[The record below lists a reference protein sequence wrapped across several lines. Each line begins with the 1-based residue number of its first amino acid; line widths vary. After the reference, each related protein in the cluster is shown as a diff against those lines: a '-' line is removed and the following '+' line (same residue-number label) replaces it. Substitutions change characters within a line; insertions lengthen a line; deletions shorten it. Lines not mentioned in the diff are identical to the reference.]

1 MGVAAA
7 MAMLMLL
14 GCSAAPPGPPTSG
27 PADGDNW
34 TPSAELELKIEFL
47 DADSLPAD
55 AASAG
60 ALEAE
65 LVRRQILNALQAPE
79 MSRPLRDEDERYA
92 ESVADAFA
100 AAILDMAQRP
110 GLLLRVLKHPRA
122 TDPYRALGQ
131 GRLPRCL

>member
-1 MGVAAA
+1 MRRTRDVRMGVAAA

-79 MSRPLRDEDERYA
+79 MSRPLRDEDSPTLSRSPTPLRPPSSTWPNDLGSCFAFSNILERLTLT
-92 ESVADAFA
+92 E
-100 AAILDMAQRP
+100 R
-110 GLLLRVLKHPRA
+110 
-122 TDPYRALGQ
+122 
-131 GRLPRCL
+131 